1 MFCSRERGGTPGV
14 PVAIADNALARRPST
29 RRERASLIVRG
40 RARVRRRALVR
51 RLAEGVD
58 PCGDAEASC
67 CAEWLLSRRRRMALE
82 LKRRVLEAVEEAP
95 RSPGSTLLIRE
106 EILAQAPK
114 LFGLAV
120 ELRSEERVAV
130 RGLAQLERL
139 LGDPESPLYL
149 ATEPLGLAI
158 DRAREALRP
167 RERGGS

>member
-40 RARVRRRALVR
+40 RALVR

-95 RSPGSTLLIRE
+95 PSPGSTLLIRE
-106 EILAQAPK
+106 AILAQAPK